1 MAEDGN
7 KYLTFYE
14 NWYILA
20 EGRDTDEK
28 RLAFYDTIMRY
39 AFDGVE
45 PKRPER
51 GRSHGKDWAAWDAIN
66 IVKPM
71 IDTFRKRQEAGRKGG
86 RAGTGAAKDRSAGR
100 AANEAAS
107 DDASVLAN
115 KPQATTQATPQVCLR
130 ENASNKNKNQN
141 KNGNKNRNEK
151 KNINRSVAVRACAR
165 EDGDGNGNGNGD
177 GLLIPGGSGSLV
189 ALARKFADAVRND
202 PDNGGGA
209 FFDPAHDPV
218 AMMVAL
224 TGDAKSV
231 RRWRQLAAGI
241 PDADLRQE
249 LFAAYRE
256 IACGEEP
263 QNRAAALNARLGKML
278 VSCAKKGGEQ

>member
-7 KYLTFYE
+7 KYLIFYE

-39 AFDGVE
+39 AFEGVE

-51 GRSHGKDWAAWDAIN
+51 GKSHGKDWAAWDAIN

-86 RAGTGAAKDRSAGR
+86 RAGTGAAKDRSVGR
-100 AANEAAS
+100 AENEAAS
-107 DDASVLAN
+107 NPTSVLAN
-115 KPQATTQATPQVCLR
+115 EPQATSQATQQGCLR
-130 ENASNKNKNQN
+130 KIASNKNKNQN
-141 KNGNKNRNEK
+141 KNGNKNQNEK

-165 EDGDGNGNGNGD
+165 EDGNGDGNGD
-177 GLLIPGGSGSLV
+177 GLLIPGERGGLV

-241 PDADLRQE
+241 ADADVRQE
-249 LFAAYRE
+249 LFTAYRE

-263 QNRAAALNARLGKML
+263 KNRAAALNARLGAML
-278 VSCAKKGGEQ
+278 PASGANGGAR

>member
-1 MAEDGN
+1 MTDEGN

-14 NWYILA
+14 NWFVLA

-39 AFDGVE
+39 AFDGKV
-45 PKRPER
+45 PGRPER
-51 GRSHGKDWAAWDAIN
+51 GRSHGRDWAAWDAYN
-66 IVKPM
+66 TVKPI
-71 IDTFRKRQEAGRKGG
+71 IDMCRKRQEAGRRGG
-86 RAGTGAAKDRSAGR
+86 RPAACR
-100 AANEAAS
+100 
-107 DDASVLAN
+107 DAETTTETKAETKGKTN
-115 KPQATTQATPQVCLR
+115 DKPPQEPLVKQKIT
-130 ENASNKNKNQN
+130 NALLEKN
-141 KNGNKNRNEK
+141 KNGNMKGNGNTKGKE
-151 KNINRSVAVRACAR
+151 NTNRSVAVHTRACAR
-165 EDGDGNGNGNGD
+165 EDGNGDGNGD

-241 PDADLRQE
+241 ADADLRQE
-249 LFAAYRE
+249 LFTAYRE
-256 IACGEEP
+256 IVCGEEP
-263 QNRAAALNARLGKML
+263 KNRAAALNARLGRML
-278 VSCAKKGGEQ
+278 APAKGAER

>member
-1 MAEDGN
+1 MAEEGN
-7 KYLTFYE
+7 KFLTFYE

-39 AFDGVE
+39 AFDGVV
-45 PKRPER
+45 PNRPQR
-51 GRSHGKDWAAWDAIN
+51 GKSHGKDWAAWDAYN
-66 IVKPM
+66 VVKPI
-71 IDTFRKRQEAGRKGG
+71 IDLCRKRREAGRKGG
-86 RAGTGAAKDRSAGR
+86 RPHVRKLAEDESDQPDGDAETKAETKAETNGKATAKPMLKKD
-100 AANEAAS
+100 E
-107 DDASVLAN
+107 
-115 KPQATTQATPQVCLR
+115 T
-130 ENASNKNKNQN
+130 NALLNKNKNGN
-141 KNGNKNRNEK
+141 MNGNKNQNEK

-165 EDGDGNGNGNGD
+165 EDGNGDGNGD
-177 GLLIPGGSGSLV
+177 GLLIPGGDGSLM
-189 ALARKFADAVRND
+189 ALALKFADAVRND

-241 PDADLRQE
+241 PDADIRQE
-249 LFAAYRE
+249 LFTAYRE

-263 QNRAAALNARLGKML
+263 KNRAAALNARLGAML
-278 VSCAKKGGEQ
+278 PASGANGGAR

>member
-1 MAEDGN
+1 MAEEGN
-7 KYLTFYE
+7 KFLTFYE

-39 AFDGVE
+39 AFDGVV
-45 PKRPER
+45 PNRPQR
-51 GRSHGKDWAAWDAIN
+51 GKSHGKDWAAWDAYN
-66 IVKPM
+66 VVKPI
-71 IDTFRKRQEAGRKGG
+71 IDLCRKRREAGRKGG
-86 RAGTGAAKDRSAGR
+86 RPPVRKLAEDESDQPDGDAETKAETKAETNGKATAKPMLKKD
-100 AANEAAS
+100 E
-107 DDASVLAN
+107 
-115 KPQATTQATPQVCLR
+115 T
-130 ENASNKNKNQN
+130 NALLNKNKNGN
-141 KNGNKNRNEK
+141 MNGNKNQNEK

-165 EDGDGNGNGNGD
+165 EDGNGDGNGD
-177 GLLIPGGSGSLV
+177 GLLIPGGDGSLM
-189 ALARKFADAVRND
+189 ALALKFADAVRND

-241 PDADLRQE
+241 PDADIRQE
-249 LFAAYRE
+249 LFTAYRE

-263 QNRAAALNARLGKML
+263 KNRAAALNARLGAML
-278 VSCAKKGGEQ
+278 PASGENGGAR